1 MYCGGR
7 GTGTGLRDCCGG
19 PERHLAYMVMST
31 ALCEPWTVERFLA
44 WEDRQEGRH
53 EFDGADIVLMTGGS
67 RAHQRIIYSLRRL
80 LEERLDHEQF
90 DAVPEMRMRIG
101 RRVRCPDVLVCRGQ
115 VPDQT
120 RTLHDAVVVFE
131 ILSEDTAMTGRNTK
145 RSDYADVPGIRR
157 YVLIEQ
163 LRRAATVL
171 EQTGDQWIETPVVA
185 DAIALPE
192 LGIELGLEDIYR
204 DVRFP
209 PSV

>member
-67 RAHQRIIYSLRRL
+67 RAHQRIIY
-80 LEERLDHEQF
+80 
-90 DAVPEMRMRIG
+90 
-101 RRVRCPDVLVCRGQ
+101 
-115 VPDQT
+115 
-120 RTLHDAVVVFE
+120 
-131 ILSEDTAMTGRNTK
+131 N
-145 RSDYADVPGIRR
+145 
-157 YVLIEQ
+157 